1 MAHNNEM
8 IKIPVGISTCLLGQ
22 PVRFNGGHKKS
33 SYCVDTLS
41 EFFEFTP
48 FCPEMAIGLGVP
60 RETIRV
66 VFNRQTEATT
76 VENQA
81 GTANHQPALS
91 QFADTVL
98 DNHSELCGY
107 VVMKDS
113 PSCGMERVKRFNE
126 KGNLQD
132 NRGKGAFTE
141 RLVEACPWLPVEES
155 GRLNDPNLRE
165 NFILRVI
172 ALHDFKTNVEAKLSP
187 KALIDYHARYKYTL
201 MAHSQVTYKE
211 LGRLLSSLK
220 TVDLAEVAE
229 LFKQRFMMALAKP
242 AGRKGN
248 TNALMHIQGYLKRDL
263 AKSDKQ
269 RLSDV
274 IIQYRRGEIPLSAPM
289 TLLSFLLEQHPNDYV
304 LSQRYLHPYPEKLGL
319 RNAI

>member
-1 MAHNNEM
+1 MTDNIDM
-8 IKIPVGISTCLLGQ
+8 TKIPVGISTCLLGE
-22 PVRFNGGHKKS
+22 PVRYNGGHKKS
-33 SYCVDTLS
+33 AYCVNTLA
-41 EFFEFTP
+41 EFFEFKP

-66 VFNRQTEATT
+66 VFNRQTEETL
-76 VENQA
+76 VQNQA

-91 QFADTVL
+91 SFADTVL
-98 DNHSELCGY
+98 ENHNELCGY
-107 VVMKDS
+107 IVMKDS

-132 NRGKGAFTE
+132 NRGKGAFTD
-141 RLVEACPWLPVEES
+141 RLMEACPWLPVEES

-172 ALHDFKTNVEAKLSP
+172 ALHDFKQNVEGNLSA

-201 MAHSQVTYKE
+201 MAHSQVIYKE

-220 TVDLAEVAE
+220 TVDLHEVAD
-229 LFKQRFMMALAKP
+229 LFKQRFMAALAKP

-263 AKSDKQ
+263 AKPDKQ

-274 IIQYRRGEIPLSAPM
+274 ISQYRRGEIPLSAPM
-289 TLLSFLLEQHPNDYV
+289 TLLSFLL
-304 LSQRYLHPYPEKLGL
+304 
-319 RNAI
+319 